1 MLGWWFRANYSHKAL
16 KSSYFEA
23 VVELLGDQNL
33 DKTLSFDFI
42 LFLPFLVSCQV
53 TDLEEIHKKVLSSQ
67 DSATREA
74 TAVRR
79 ALAAV
84 YEVMEFV
91 RDIGNIS

>member
-1 MLGWWFRANYSHKAL
+1 MF
-16 KSSYFEA
+16 
-23 VVELLGDQNL
+23 
-33 DKTLSFDFI
+33 LS
-42 LFLPFLVSCQV
+42 FLVSYQV

-84 YEVMEFV
+84 YEVIKSLYV
-91 RDIGNIS
+91 ISEIYLNPTLLLYSGVVTAW

>member
-1 MLGWWFRANYSHKAL
+1 M
-16 KSSYFEA
+16 E
-23 VVELLGDQNL
+23 D
-33 DKTLSFDFI
+33 
-42 LFLPFLVSCQV
+42 
-53 TDLEEIHKKVLSSQ
+53 IHKKVLSSQ

-84 YEVMEFV
+84 YEVIEFV